1 MKSPSKKKTPRS
13 FIPKGRELS
22 KKRKIELSSKV
33 FEILKKE
40 NPDPK
45 CELYYLTPFQLLVSV
60 VLSAQTTDKMVNR
73 VMEPLYN
80 AGFDVDDVIKMGSD
94 GLLEKI
100 RQIGLAPTKSKNVL
114 KLSIA
119 LKEKHNSEVPS
130 DRESLE
136 ALAGVGKKTAS
147 VILGEL
153 FDAPVMAVDTHVYRV
168 SKRLGLHRESDA
180 SKTEDKILEIVE
192 RRYLPKAHHWFVLQ
206 GRYICKSQRPLCEEC
221 LLTELCPTYKN
232 GERKS

>member
-1 MKSPSKKKTPRS
+1 MSKKK
-13 FIPKGRELS
+13 
-22 KKRKIELSSKV
+22 KIELSTKV
-33 FEILKKE
+33 FEILKE
-40 NPDPK
+40 DNPNPR
-45 CELYYLTPFQLLVSV
+45 CELFYLTPFQLLVSV

-80 AGFDVDDVIKMGSD
+80 AGFEVDDVLEMGAD

-100 RQIGLAPTKSKNVL
+100 RQIGLAPTKSKNVY
-114 KLSIA
+114 KLALA
-119 LKEKHNSEVPS
+119 LKEKHRSEVPS

-168 SKRLGLHRESDA
+168 AKRLGLHRETLADKA
-180 SKTEDKILEIVE
+180 EDKIIEVVE
-192 RRYLPKAHHWFVLQ
+192 RRFLPKAHHWFVLQ
-206 GRYICKSQRPLCEEC
+206 GRYICKSQRPLCDDC
-221 LLTELCPTYKN
+221 LLTDLCPTFIN
-232 GERKS
+232 GERKN